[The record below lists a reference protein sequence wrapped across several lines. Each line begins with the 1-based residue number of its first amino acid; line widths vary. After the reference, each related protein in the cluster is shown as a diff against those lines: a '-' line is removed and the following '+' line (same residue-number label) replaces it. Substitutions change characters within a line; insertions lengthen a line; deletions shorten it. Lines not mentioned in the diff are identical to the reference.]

1 MTSTATE
8 HEIQSQQLSVT
19 LMENEEGTVNE
30 GEILKS
36 ELIDTCSQQNSDLRS
51 EKMGLENCEELSDS
65 NMLDNTIMPIKR
77 CKGSEVEKVPDQIET
92 TDFEIVQTVNSNQSK
107 NSVVC
112 DVGNVKEQTIL
123 LDASAEVNVADGS
136 TDRSVG
142 VVRPQSIP
150 AAEKPESIVLQ
161 TESPKSQQ
169 ANSSSVPPNSAYHI
183 KWVQWKDQKT
193 PIITQNENGPCPL
206 IAIMNFLILKNRIS
220 LPPMM
225 EIITAEQLMEYL
237 GDCILDNI
245 PKNIPEGAQ
254 LNYEQNMHD
263 AMAILP
269 KLQTGL
275 DVNIKFTGV
284 SDFEY
289 TPECII
295 FDLLHIPLYHGWLV
309 DPQSPDIQAA
319 VGNHSYN
326 QLVEKIINNKSSSH
340 PELEREALIAEAYL
354 QKSASQLTYHGLCEL
369 IATLKDE
376 ELAVLFR
383 NNHFITMYK
392 HKNELFQLV
401 TDQGFLTESNVVW
414 ETLNNIEGDGEFVD
428 SNFLTVP
435 PKPPPL
441 PSNVTTAQQIDQD
454 YMVALTLQ
462 EENQKLQ
469 QKDWEWEQFKEK
481 SLGVTEPLT
490 DEELARRLQEE
501 ENRYANAAGRE
512 RQQNPQSSTRPR
524 AAEGNSSSRS
534 KNRDCTVL

>member
-1 MTSTATE
+1 MNMAAE
-8 HEIQSQQLSVT
+8 PDIQPQQLNST
-19 LMENEEGTVNE
+19 LMENEIETISTEELLKNE
-30 GEILKS
+30 I
-36 ELIDTCSQQNSDLRS
+36 IDTCSQPSSDLKI
-51 EKMGLENCEELSDS
+51 EEMIVENYEECSDS
-65 NMLDNTIMPIKR
+65 NILDNPVKR
-77 CKGSEVEKVPDQIET
+77 CKGSEVEKVPEQIET
-92 TDFEIVQTVNSNQSK
+92 LNFGLIKTVSDNQSK
-107 NSVVC
+107 NSVLY
-112 DVGNVKEQTIL
+112 NVTSNTEQMVVPDI
-123 LDASAEVNVADGS
+123 
-136 TDRSVG
+136 TDRDNSTENQICSNKVE
-142 VVRPQSIP
+142 QLQQNS
-150 AAEKPESIVLQ
+150 VLQ
-161 TESPKSQQ
+161 IESPKGQN
-169 ANSSSVPPNSAYHI
+169 AGNLPSVPPNSAYHI
-183 KWVQWKDQKT
+183 KWVQWKEQKT

-309 DPQSPDIQAA
+309 DPQSPEIQAA
-319 VGNHSYN
+319 VGSHSYN
-326 QLVEKIINNKSSSH
+326 QLVEKIINNKTCSH
-340 PELEREALIAEAYL
+340 PELVKEALVAEAYL

-369 IATLKDE
+369 IANLQDE

-428 SNFLTVP
+428 SNFVTVP

-441 PSNVTTAQQIDQD
+441 PSTVTTAQQIDQD

-469 QKDWEWEQFKEK
+469 QKDWEWEQYKEK
-481 SLGVTEPLT
+481 NLGVTEPLT

-501 ENRYANAAGRE
+501 ENRYANAAGQE
-512 RQQNPQSSTRPR
+512 RQQNPQSSAQPR
-524 AAEGNSSSRS
+524 AAEGNSSNRS